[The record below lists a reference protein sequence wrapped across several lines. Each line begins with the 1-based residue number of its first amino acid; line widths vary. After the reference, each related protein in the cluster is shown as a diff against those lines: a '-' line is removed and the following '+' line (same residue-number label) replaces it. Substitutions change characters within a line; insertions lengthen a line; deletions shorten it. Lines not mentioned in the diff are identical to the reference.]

1 MLEELGGNF
10 SNLSEAGAAI
20 LELSNHVDR
29 IIDSIDSIIEN
40 DSSSVVGLSV
50 AFSGIIDKAKVS
62 FDSDKDVVSG
72 GKGRLSLSL

>member
-1 MLEELGGNF
+1 MEELGGNF
-10 SNLSEAGAAI
+10 SNLSKAGTAI

-29 IIDSIDSIIEN
+29 IINCIDGIVEN

-50 AFSGIIDKAKVS
+50 AFSGIVDEAKVS
-62 FDSDKDVVSG
+62 FDGDEDVVSG